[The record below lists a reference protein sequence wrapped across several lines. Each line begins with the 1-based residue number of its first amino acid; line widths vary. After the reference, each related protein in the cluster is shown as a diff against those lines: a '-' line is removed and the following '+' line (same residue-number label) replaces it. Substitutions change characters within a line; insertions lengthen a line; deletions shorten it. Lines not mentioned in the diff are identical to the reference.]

1 MLKPIDSMK
10 CYNCRK
16 LKTLNRSAMKFNLTK
31 SATCKDYNHL
41 YRMTIDQIVVTPHEN
56 IFTNIETTEA
66 QKLVWRF
73 F

>member
-1 MLKPIDSMK
+1 MK
-10 CYNCRK
+10 
-16 LKTLNRSAMKFNLTK
+16 LNLTK

-41 YRMTIDQIVVTPHEN
+41 YRMTIDQIDVTPHEN